1 MGKTEGELHGN
12 GCGSQ
17 ATRTQD
23 KQPRLGLSLLQLALC
38 PIIVPVGAMEA
49 LNQGLSTP
57 VGIKLSF
64 RCGPTRSYHVTLH
77 ILYFNDLC
85 HWQGGSLANRCAPPC
100 SPTSVTQ
107 TSPFF
112 PSIGKAQFLQF
123 PLWELVPA
131 QNMQHPIGDLELIL
145 RSL

>member
-1 MGKTEGELHGN
+1 MWIPSHENSGQTAQAGSELTPASTVPHHCPS
-12 GCGSQ
+12 GCYGSS
-17 ATRTQD
+17 A
-23 KQPRLGLSLLQLALC
+23 K
-38 PIIVPVGAMEA
+38 

-77 ILYFNDLC
+77 ILYCNDLC

-100 SPTSVTQ
+100 SPTFVTQ